1 MCGESR
7 SQGGSGR
14 AIVTLG
20 VWIAVAGLL
29 LVARGASAQSTPA
42 AAACVLPTP
51 VATMVPGDG
60 TGGSVPPATPAP
72 VGLATP
78 VVTDCLH
85 VTLKLD
91 TMEAGPRVL
100 TLTVKDASGKPVT
113 GATIT
118 VQTQSLEMNHGI
130 SSYTAKM
137 TKPGVYVAS
146 DVSLGM
152 SGKWQANVF
161 ISRPNT
167 GRAEAVFVFSL
178 TGPKM

>member
-1 MCGESR
+1 MRGESR
-7 SQGGSGR
+7 SRGR
-14 AIVTLG
+14 RGHIIVTVSIWL
-20 VWIAVAGLL
+20 AVAGMLL
-29 LVARGASAQSTPA
+29 LAPGAHAQSTPA
-42 AAACVLPTP
+42 AAACALPTP

-91 TMEAGPRVL
+91 TLEAGPRVL

-113 GATIT
+113 GATVT

-130 SSYTAKM
+130 SSYPAKM
-137 TKPGVYVAS
+137 TKPGVYVVS

-152 SGKWQANVF
+152 SGKWRATVM
-161 ISRPNT
+161 ISRPGA

-178 TGPKM
+178 NGPKM